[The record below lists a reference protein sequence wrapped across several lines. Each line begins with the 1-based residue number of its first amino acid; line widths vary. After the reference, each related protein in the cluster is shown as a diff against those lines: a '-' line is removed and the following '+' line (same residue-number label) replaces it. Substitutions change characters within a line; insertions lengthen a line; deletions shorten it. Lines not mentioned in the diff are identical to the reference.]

1 MQTFVK
7 LFALLVVPSAIA
19 GCGSPCA
26 RVASDAITLDK
37 DCAKAALDKGD
48 GQLAT
53 ACATAYGVVK
63 RGLLTGS
70 CANDVGAR

>member
-1 MQTFVK
+1 MTMCMK
-7 LFALLVVPSAIA
+7 WLALLVVPSAIA

-48 GQLAT
+48 GQLAA

>member
-37 DCAKAALDKGD
+37 DCAKVALDRED
-48 GQLAT
+48 GQLAA
-53 ACATAYGVVK
+53 ACATAYGAVK